1 MKQKILFLLLL
12 LLSLGGCTTQQGTE
26 GVVKREISD
35 EREAVDEEGETV
47 EKIQLLINGKTFAVT
62 MEHTEAAQALT
73 DMLPMT
79 IEMEELNGNEKYHYL
94 SQVLPTDSYVPEQI
108 QIGDLMLYG
117 SDCLVLFYERF
128 STSYGYTA
136 LGKVDDPEGLQEAVG
151 TENVEVTLQ
160 AE

>member
-35 EREAVDEEGETV
+35 EHKAVDKEGETV
-47 EKIQLLINGKTFAVT
+47 GKIQLLINGKTFVVT

-73 DMLPMT
+73 AMLPMT

-94 SQVLPTDSYVPEQI
+94 SQALPTDSHVPEQI
-108 QIGDLMLYG
+108 HIGDLMLYG
-117 SDCLVLFYERF
+117 SDCLVLFYETF

-151 TENVEVTLQ
+151 TGKVEVTLQ

>member
-35 EREAVDEEGETV
+35 EHEAVDKEGETV
-47 EKIQLLINGKTFAVT
+47 GKIQLLINGKTFVVT

-73 DMLPMT
+73 AMLPMT

-94 SQVLPTDSYVPEQI
+94 S
-108 QIGDLMLYG
+108 
-117 SDCLVLFYERF
+117 
-128 STSYGYTA
+128 
-136 LGKVDDPEGLQEAVG
+136 
-151 TENVEVTLQ
+151 
-160 AE
+160 